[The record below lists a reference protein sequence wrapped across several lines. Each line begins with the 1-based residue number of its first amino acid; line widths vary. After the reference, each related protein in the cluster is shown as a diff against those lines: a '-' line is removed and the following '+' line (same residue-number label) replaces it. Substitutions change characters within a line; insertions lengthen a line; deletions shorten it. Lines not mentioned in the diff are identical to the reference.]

1 MKNVK
6 KTSIVLTDNHYNTP
20 GTSLVAFQFQPYW
33 NASLEARI
41 RQSLVEHT
49 SLDSKDVYLIDG
61 FFSSSEGQEIRE
73 YSARAAF
80 SRNSYGSP
88 EAIEKGERPAR
99 SMNGKERWQF
109 FSNPPQPI
117 LELYN
122 LFGMVAHCL
131 GAEVS
136 TLPWE
141 LCDANRNGSPSVIGN
156 FLDEASQESM
166 ELGKHR
172 DCDPASKVPF
182 GIPIL
187 YHQESEFHPS
197 QFVNGDV
204 GKPWLISV
212 MLYATDEAF
221 LPEYRLGTAFYNQI
235 GEPALK
241 ADCLHMRLVIFEGD
255 IIHSI
260 EASKIPTPVK
270 TWRVSYVFKLVLNPK
285 QPNQSIKKMFSEWI
299 GNF

>member
-1 MKNVK
+1 M
-6 KTSIVLTDNHYNTP
+6 
-20 GTSLVAFQFQPYW
+20 
-33 NASLEARI
+33 
-41 RQSLVEHT
+41 
-49 SLDSKDVYLIDG
+49 
-61 FFSSSEGQEIRE
+61 
-73 YSARAAF
+73 
-80 SRNSYGSP
+80 NS
-88 EAIEKGERPAR
+88 
-99 SMNGKERWQF
+99 KERWQF

-141 LCDANRNGSPSVIGN
+141 LCDANRNGSPAVIGN

-172 DCDPASKVPF
+172 DCDPTSRVPF

-187 YHQESEFHPS
+187 YHQENKFHPS
-197 QFVNGDV
+197 SFTNGDV
-204 GKPWLISV
+204 GKPWVISV
-212 MLYATDEAF
+212 MLYATDEVF
-221 LPEYRLGTAFYNQI
+221 LPEYRLGTAFYNQR
-235 GEPALK
+235 GEPAFR

-255 IIHSI
+255 IVHSI

-270 TWRVSYVFKLVLNPK
+270 TWRVSYVFKLVLNP
-285 QPNQSIKKMFSEWI
+285 QNPNQSIKKMFSEWI
-299 GNF
+299 GNFSLRRINMRATQDNAS